1 MSVAEVRRSPPE
13 AGPAL
18 LDYRQL
24 AEWLNDTI
32 RHVRRLVEEDR
43 IPYIKV
49 GHFVRFEPQDIAE
62 WLNANRRGT
71 G

>member
-1 MSVAEVRRSPPE
+1 MSIAEVRRVDP
-13 AGPAL
+13 AGGQAL

-24 AEWLNDTI
+24 AEWLNDSI

-49 GHFVRFEPQDIAE
+49 GHFVRFDPQDIAV
-62 WLNANRRGT
+62 WLNANRRGA

>member
-1 MSVAEVRRSPPE
+1 MSLAEVRRVNP
-13 AGPAL
+13 ARGQAL

-24 AEWLNDTI
+24 SEWLNDTI

-49 GHFVRFEPQDIAE
+49 GHFVRFDPQDIAE
-62 WLNANRRGT
+62 WLNANRRGAS
-71 G
+71 